1 MKRIVNSICVVLA
14 FVCVGIGC
22 IGIILPFL
30 PTTPFL
36 LVALALFAKGSERF
50 HRWFMSTGIYRRYLA
65 DFVATRSMTRSAK
78 IRVLSLVTTL
88 LVIGFIFSPWMAKI
102 VIAVV
107 LVFHYVYFI
116 FGIKTIEK
124 DKNGTAGEVEG

>member
-1 MKRIVNSICVVLA
+1 MKRIVNSVCVVLA

-30 PTTPFL
+30 PTTPFF

-50 HRWFMSTGIYRRYLA
+50 HRWFMSTGLYKKYLQ

-78 IRVLSLVTTL
+78 RRVLGLVTAL
-88 LVIGFIFSPWMAKI
+88 LTVGFIFSPWMAKI
-102 VIAVV
+102 VIVLV

-116 FGIKTIEK
+116 FGIRTIDDEEQRAGKEK
-124 DKNGTAGEVEG
+124 R